1 MKTTMKRQTFG
12 GAVERN
18 AVGQRRMDFY
28 FKKRKNFKMKKS
40 GQ

>member
-28 FKKRKNFKMKKS
+28 LKKEKTSK
-40 GQ
+40 